1 MCDTFLLLGGL
12 LYLNFKGIICM
23 SLIYCIFS
31 FIILKGEK
39 YEN

>member
-1 MCDTFLLLGGL
+1 MLEGL
-12 LYLNFKGIICM
+12 LYLNFEGIICM
-23 SLIYCIFS
+23 SLIALDIYCIFS